1 MKKYLY
7 AALFITSAMLA
18 GCSKSEPEPEP
29 AEQVIGSYTVDKVT
43 VAYKYVDSPVEESQS
58 YIFPFKNNQGELTA
72 IVDVSKS
79 ASNIITL
86 TYVETAKYTNG
97 QTETSK
103 DVYSSIELK
112 PSETASGVF
121 DMYSAGVKSGTV
133 GGGNLNFEDITSL
146 KDTVG
151 RALTFAFRI
160 SGKKSK

>member
-7 AALFITSAMLA
+7 AVLFISTALLA

-29 AEQVIGSYTVDKVT
+29 AEQVIGSYAVDRVT
-43 VAYKYVDSPVEESQS
+43 VAYKYIDSPVEESQS
-58 YIFPFKNNQGELTA
+58 YIFPFKNSQGELTA

-79 ASNIITL
+79 ASNIVTL
-86 TYVETAKYTNG
+86 TYAETAKYTNG
-97 QTETSK
+97 KTETSK

-121 DMYSAGVKSGTV
+121 DMYNAGVKSGTI
-133 GGGNLNFEDITSL
+133 GSGSLNFEDVTSF
-146 KDTVG
+146 KDSLG
-151 RALTFAFRI
+151 RSLTFSFRI